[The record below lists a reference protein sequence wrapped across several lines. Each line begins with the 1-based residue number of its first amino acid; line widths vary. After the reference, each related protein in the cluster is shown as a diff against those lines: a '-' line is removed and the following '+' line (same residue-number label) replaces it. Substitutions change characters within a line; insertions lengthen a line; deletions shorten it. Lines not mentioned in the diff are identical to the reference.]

1 MTTNE
6 TPTTKNTWIER
17 YITPEGLQ
25 YSGQC
30 EHVPDEGPID
40 EALEVLAHYKKW
52 DLEDEGYT
60 EVSILLEEDWS
71 VGV

>member
-6 TPTTKNTWIER
+6 TPTTKSTWIER
-17 YITPEGLQ
+17 YITPDGQQ
-25 YSGQC
+25 YSGPC
-30 EHVPDEGPID
+30 EQVSEETPRD
-40 EALEVLAHYKKW
+40 EALEILAHYKKW
-52 DLEDEGYT
+52 SLEDEGYT